1 MVITLRRYEV
11 GEVIVREH
19 DLGDTAYIIEQG
31 QVEVSKDFDGQQV
44 HLANLGAGDSFG
56 EMSMIDEKPR
66 SATVTAVT
74 ATVVREIQRDA
85 FFHSFQADPDVAL
98 TLLKVLFERLREA
111 HTLILQ
117 LQKTAPPPT
126 LVPTAPLT
134 VLLPREQVTV
144 LPPTLVPTAP
154 LTVMLPREQ
163 VTVTLEGVTPRAA

>member
-1 MVITLRRYEV
+1 MVMTIRRYEV

-19 DLGDTAYIIEQG
+19 DWGDTAYIIEQG
-31 QVEVSKDFDGQQV
+31 QVEVSKDLNGQQV
-44 HLANLGAGDSFG
+44 HLANLGAGDAFG

-74 ATVVREIQRDA
+74 ETVVREIQRDA
-85 FFHSFQADPDVAL
+85 FFHSLQTDPEVAL

-117 LQKTAPPPT
+117 LQKADAPPT

-134 VLLPREQVTV
+134 VVLPREQ
-144 LPPTLVPTAP
+144 
-154 LTVMLPREQ
+154 LTVMPPT
-163 VTVTLEGVTPRAA
+163 VTV